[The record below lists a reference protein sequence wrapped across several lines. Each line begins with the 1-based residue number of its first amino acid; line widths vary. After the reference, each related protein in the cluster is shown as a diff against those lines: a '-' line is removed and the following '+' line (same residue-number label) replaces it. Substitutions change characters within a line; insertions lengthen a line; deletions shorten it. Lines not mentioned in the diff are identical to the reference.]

1 LGGCSAGGGMIQRMV
16 ADGKIK
22 CDGMF
27 NESATRSEPSSKT
40 PASLWVVLA
49 TDRER
54 EDGVKMASLIKKFGK
69 PAAVLVS
76 PRRQIT
82 PTFFSE
88 QMASISLAN
97 SAKIADSLRKS
108 NAIDASGYVT
118 GDIKN
123 NKTWYNNLK
132 KDVPIPETQ
141 LPFWNSGIAQ
151 AMLTAQAVH
160 DAVSMYMTTFL
171 KWAESDFRA
180 DIDELTKK
188 FAVKSPAYVIV

>member
-1 LGGCSAGGGMIQRMV
+1 
-16 ADGKIK
+16 
-22 CDGMF
+22 
-27 NESATRSEPSSKT
+27 
-40 PASLWVVLA
+40 
-49 TDRER
+49 
-54 EDGVKMASLIKKFGK
+54 MANMLKKLGK

-82 PTFFSE
+82 STFFAE
-88 QMASISLAN
+88 QMASISFAN

-108 NAIDASGYVT
+108 RAIDASGYVS

-123 NKTWYNNLK
+123 DKAWYNNLK

-141 LPFWNSGIAQ
+141 LPFWNSGVVQ

-160 DAVSMYMTTFL
+160 DAVSMYMNVFL
-171 KWAESDFRA
+171 KWAESDFKLDVNDLA
-180 DIDELTKK
+180 KK